1 MRVQTLFIVLFLL
14 VLLLVT
20 SGSFA
25 GNTLVSL
32 NTNYGPIV
40 IKLYDDLAPVTV
52 ANFLSYVNSGFYD
65 GLVVHR
71 TYGGSIV
78 QAGAFDEG
86 LYEVDYSVPVDIYA
100 SAFYHAPNAPIVLE
114 VDAGLS
120 NLQGTIAMARTTDPD
135 TATSQFFINVSNNS
149 QDFDP
154 SDTSDGYA
162 VFGEVVGSMFPVEAI
177 AYTYT
182 YPSNWY
188 ISGYFQDLPVVPAVI
203 ESAGVVECITKPQGD
218 VNGDCYVNILD
229 LAILS
234 QHWLEGPSAN

>member
-1 MRVQTLFIVLFLL
+1 VKRVHMFFVVSMVLILS
-14 VLLLVT
+14 VVT

-25 GNTLVSL
+25 ANSLVSL

-40 IKLYDDLAPVTV
+40 IELYDDAAPITV

-71 TYGGSIV
+71 TYGGRIV

-86 LYEVDYSVPVDIYA
+86 LYTADYSPPFDLYA
-100 SAFYHAPNAPIVLE
+100 SEFYHAPNAPIVLE

-120 NLQGTIAMARTTDPD
+120 NLSGTIAMARSTGPD

-149 QDFDP
+149 LDFDP
-154 SDTSDGYA
+154 SEISDGYA
-162 VFGEVVGSMFPVEAI
+162 VFGEVVGSMFPAEAI

-182 YPSNWY
+182 IPSNY
-188 ISGYFQDLPVVPAVI
+188 SIYNYFQDLPVIPAVI
-203 ESAGVVECITKPQGD
+203 ESARVVQCITYPQGD
-218 VNGDCYVNILD
+218 LNSDCYVNLLD
-229 LAILS
+229 LAILAE
-234 QHWLEGPSAN
+234 HWLERP